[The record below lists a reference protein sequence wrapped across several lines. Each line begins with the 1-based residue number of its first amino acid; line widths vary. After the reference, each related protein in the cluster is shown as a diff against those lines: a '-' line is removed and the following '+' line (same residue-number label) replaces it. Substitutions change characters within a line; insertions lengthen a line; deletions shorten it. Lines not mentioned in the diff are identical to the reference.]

1 MLFTRRKTST
11 TTTVEGTPGKYVK
24 RESPPTVPSLA
35 ATAVS
40 RTRRS
45 PLAASSLLLE
55 SVPPPPS
62 TTPPPEIEMFHA
74 ENPSVEEVE
83 IEEYEHT
90 EDSFDIHDLK
100 ELDFDRLHSR
110 STASEND
117 VYTETAEEPSPSTS
131 FGARNNN
138 VLSSRSFNRGGLRY
152 TPRKSLTASHS
163 IGNVEQGMREL
174 SVGERGLVS
183 PQPPRFQ
190 SLQTLPSE
198 RLMTIQQYRSSCDD
212 SNELPLPEN
221 WAIEFTTENQRY
233 YVDHSNRR
241 THWVHPLVHESL
253 KPGWKKIFDPQKGV
267 FYYNEEMKR
276 TQYDHPGISNPIF
289 RTESVNVASRS
300 TVDLNANLHIIEE
313 KELPP
318 WLLMYAQS
326 NSSLD
331 HLLEWDLFNY
341 EQLTEYEHLMM
352 KLYKQEVFDIVKKYE
367 KKRNILN
374 REIHRRDISRPP
386 PPRIREQE

>member
-1 MLFTRRKTST
+1 MLFTRRKPVATSA
-11 TTTVEGTPGKYVK
+11 EGTQGKYSK

-40 RTRRS
+40 RTRRN
-45 PLAASSLLLE
+45 PIASSTLIL
-55 SVPPPPS
+55 STVPS
-62 TTPPPEIEMFHA
+62 TPTSTPPPEFEMYHSGD
-74 ENPSVEEVE
+74 PSVEETE
-83 IEEYEHT
+83 IEDVEHQ
-90 EDSFDIHDLK
+90 EDSFDLNDLK
-100 ELDFDRLHSR
+100 EIEFERLHSR

-117 VYTETAEEPSPSTS
+117 VYTEPSDEPSTS
-131 FGARNNN
+131 FGVRNNN
-138 VLSSRSFNRGGLRY
+138 VLSSRSFNRGALRY
-152 TPRKSLTASHS
+152 VPRKSLTASHS

-174 SVGERGLVS
+174 SISEKRLAS

-198 RLMTIQQYRSSCDD
+198 HLMAIQQYRSSCDCTSD
-212 SNELPLPEN
+212 LPLPEN
-221 WAIEFTTENQRY
+221 WAVEFTTENQPY
-233 YVDHSNRR
+233 FVDHSNRR

-253 KPGWKKIFDPQKGV
+253 KPGWKKFFDPQKGV

-276 TQYDHPGISNPIF
+276 TQYEHPGISNPIF

-300 TVDLNANLHIIEE
+300 QVDLNANLHIIEE

-326 NSSLD
+326 DSSLD
-331 HLLEWDLFNY
+331 HLLEWDLFNF

-367 KKRNILN
+367 KKRNVLN
-374 REIHRRDISRPP
+374 REIHRRDVSRPP
-386 PPRIREQE
+386 PPRINEN

>member
-1 MLFTRRKTST
+1 MLFSRRKAT
-11 TTTVEGTPGKYVK
+11 TTSVEGTHGKYVK

-40 RTRRS
+40 HTRRS
-45 PLAASSLLLE
+45 PIAASTLMLS
-55 SVPPPPS
+55 SVPPAPS
-62 TTPPPEIEMFHA
+62 TPPPEFELFHL
-74 ENPSVEEVE
+74 EHTVEAQVDEF
-83 IEEYEHT
+83 EHT
-90 EDSFDIHDLK
+90 EDSFDVNDLK
-100 ELDFDRLHSR
+100 EMDFERLHSR

-117 VYTETAEEPSPSTS
+117 VYTEPSEEPSTS

-138 VLSSRSFNRGGLRY
+138 VLSSRSFNRGALRY
-152 TPRKSLTASHS
+152 VPRKSLTASHS

-174 SVGERGLVS
+174 SVGEKGLVS

-198 RLMTIQQYRSSCDD
+198 HLMTIQQYRNSCESSDGSSD
-212 SNELPLPEN
+212 LPLPEN
-221 WAIEFTTENQRY
+221 WAIEYTTENQRY

-253 KPGWKKIFDPQKGV
+253 KPGWKKIYDPQKGV

-276 TQYDHPGISNPIF
+276 TQYEHPGISNPIF

-326 NSSLD
+326 DSSLD

-367 KKRNILN
+367 RKRNILN
-374 REIHRRDISRPP
+374 REIHRRDVSRPP
-386 PPRIREQE
+386 PARK